1 MAVQR
6 QSLRLTWQNQ
16 VGRAYSLT
24 VDNPRDD
31 VTQTEIETF
40 MDLVITKN
48 LIASSGG
55 DLMQK
60 YDAHLIDTTD
70 NDLYTPL

>member
-1 MAVQR
+1 
-6 QSLRLTWQNQ
+6 
-16 VGRAYSLT
+16 
-24 VDNPRDD
+24 
-31 VTQTEIETF
+31 